1 MKKTHDYFPTVGVIA
16 PAHLADLF
24 LAPALNLGINLLQ
37 YTEEDYD
44 FESLRTFASRCDL
57 ITCVQTNL
65 AQSTIKTLES
75 FGHKIYPSSQGA
87 MQLGGISV
95 KSELALQSGGSG
107 DLVVLVARSAH
118 GQATT
123 WVPTRIKNIGADVVM
138 TISPAAGLSLDLSS
152 AAQMRA
158 LQAAQDS
165 ALIGV
170 ASVAFNSV
178 LEISHIEAGPHVS
191 GLWTLDGSCTD
202 QFEQHLRAILDL
214 PLGDPSTTD
223 SYTVMCR
230 FEGGTKLDMYRPYLH
245 LMARSPRMKFH
256 QYKSDE
262 KFVGHLSIGGE
273 NPDELIA
280 ECEHARDYMSGVIDE

>member
-1 MKKTHDYFPTVGVIA
+1 MKKTNEYFPTVGVVA
-16 PAHLADLF
+16 PAYVADLF
-24 LAPALNLGINLLQ
+24 LAPALNLGINLLL

-44 FESLRTFASRCDL
+44 LESLRTFATRCDV
-57 ITCVQTNL
+57 ITWAQTNL
-65 AQSTIKTLES
+65 PQSTIKSLEL

-87 MQLGGISV
+87 AQIGASAIQSDLTI
-95 KSELALQSGGSG
+95 QSGGDSE
-107 DLVVLVARSAH
+107 LVVLVARSAH

-123 WVPTRIKNIGADVVM
+123 WVPTRTKNSGAEVVM
-138 TISPAAGLSLDLSS
+138 TISPAADLSLEISSS
-152 AAQMRA
+152 AQGRA

-170 ASVAFNSV
+170 ASVIFDNS
-178 LEISHIEAGPHVS
+178 LEISRIEAGPHVT
-191 GLWTLDGSCTD
+191 GLWTLDGSRTD

-223 SYTVMCR
+223 AHTVMCR
-230 FEGGTKLDMYRPYLH
+230 FEAGTKLDMYRPYLH

-262 KFVGHLSIGGE
+262 KFAGHLSLSGE
-273 NPDELIA
+273 DLNELIA